1 MIDKSSLVPAYIQL
15 KSIILDKIETGIWK
29 EGELISSEREL
40 SDQYSISRMTIRQA
54 LGELV
59 QEGYLLKK
67 KGKGTFV
74 CKPKVTQKDIMSF
87 TEMIDKTGGK
97 LENII
102 LDFDVIKTPEFLKSI
117 FTEKTAYKINRNR
130 MVDGEI
136 IANELIYMP
145 YSIGKELK
153 EENLKSSI
161 YKYLE
166 LLNHN
171 VNYCDSSINSVLITD
186 EYKKLFKLKIDVPL
200 LKVNNKVYGLN
211 EELLFF
217 EIAIYRSDKYTLE
230 VNISKREGKLK

>member
-1 MIDKSSLVPAYIQL
+1 MIDKSSLVPAYVQL
-15 KSIILDKIETGIWK
+15 KSIILDKIDTGIWK
-29 EGELISSEREL
+29 EGDLISSEREL

-102 LDFDVIKTPEFLKSI
+102 LNFDVIKTPEFLKTV

-166 LLNHN
+166 SLNHN

-200 LKVNNKVYGLN
+200 LKVNNKVYGSS

-217 EIAIYRSDKYTLE
+217 ETAIYRSDKYTLE

>member
-15 KSIILDKIETGIWK
+15 KSIILEKIENGIWK
-29 EGELISSEREL
+29 EGDLISSEREL
-40 SDQYSISRMTIRQA
+40 SDKYSISRMTIRQA

-87 TEMIDKTGGK
+87 TEMISKTGGK

-102 LDFDVIKTPEFLKSI
+102 LEFDVIKTPEFLKSI

-166 LLNHN
+166 SLNHN

-200 LKVNNKVYGLN
+200 LKVNNKVYGLSDK
-211 EELLFF
+211 LLFF
-217 EIAIYRSDKYTLE
+217 ETAIYRSDKYTLE

>member
-15 KSIILDKIETGIWK
+15 KSIILEKIESGIWK
-29 EGELISSEREL
+29 EGDSISSEREL
-40 SDQYSISRMTIRQA
+40 SDEYSISRMTIRQA

-87 TEMIDKTGGK
+87 TEMISKTGGK

-102 LDFDVIKTPEFLKSI
+102 LEFDVIKTPEFLKSI

-153 EENLKSSI
+153 EENLKASI

-166 LLNHN
+166 TLNHN
-171 VNYCDSSINSVLITD
+171 VNYCDSSINAMLITD

-200 LKVNNKVYGLN
+200 LKVNNKVYGVN

-217 EIAIYRSDKYTLE
+217 ETAIYRSDKYTLE

>member
-1 MIDKSSLVPAYIQL
+1 MIDKSSLVPAYVQL
-15 KSIILDKIETGIWK
+15 KSIILEKIEIGFWK
-29 EGELISSEREL
+29 EGDLISSERDL
-40 SDQYSISRMTIRQA
+40 SEEFSISRMTIRQA

-87 TEMIDKTGGK
+87 TEMIGKSGGK

-102 LDFDVIKTPEFLKSI
+102 LDFDVIKTPEFLKSV
-117 FTEKTAYKINRNR
+117 FSEKTAYKINRNR

-153 EENLKSSI
+153 EENLKHSI

-166 LLNHN
+166 SLHHN
-171 VNYCDSSINSVLITD
+171 VSYCDSNINAVLLTD
-186 EYKKLFKLKIDVPL
+186 EYKKLFKIKIEVPL
-200 LKVNNKVYGLN
+200 LKVNNKVYGSD

-217 EIAIYRSDKYTLE
+217 ETAIYRSDKYTLE